1 MKVSFFSTCA
11 KLCLCFIVAAVVVRA
26 EPYETIV
33 SNGDAGN
40 RIDMVV
46 VGDGYTADELGK
58 YRTDVAQLIA
68 RMFLQDPYRE
78 YQTYFN
84 VHRIDVTSAQS
95 GADHPDRNPKVYVNT
110 AFDATYNCAGTQRL
124 VCVNQTRVREVA
136 RNTLAANQYDMI
148 VVLVNDPEYGGS
160 GGSVAVGSTHPQ
172 VVELVLHE
180 LGHSFGFLADEY
192 DVGGTNCNL
201 PSEPSAVNSTIATAR
216 ENIKW
221 NHWIDDATPLPTIG
235 STPGVPGLYQGS
247 SFCQNNYYRPT
258 HNSKMRS
265 LGTPFEQ
272 INLEQHV
279 RRIYTFV
286 SPLDTVAPVATNI
299 AINYAQAQTFSVTTP
314 QPATHNLEVTWLVD
328 GVSRATGESFVLP
341 AHTLASGTH
350 TVEVVAR
357 DATGVVRRDPQSLL
371 EERRSWTL
379 SVAPKRRATT
389 RPRTRNQS

>member
-11 KLCLCFIVAAVVVRA
+11 KLCLCFVAAAAVVRA

-58 YRTDVAQLIA
+58 YRTDVAQLIE
-68 RMFLQDPYRE
+68 RMFRQDPYRE

-95 GADHPDRNPKVYVNT
+95 GADHPDRNPQVYVNT
-110 AFDATYNCAGTQRL
+110 AFDATYNCAGTRRL
-124 VCVNQTRVREVA
+124 ICVNQTRVREVA

-192 DVGGTNCNL
+192 DYGGGRHCSP
-201 PSEPSAVNSTIATAR
+201 PSEPSAVNSTIATTR
-216 ENIKW
+216 ENVKW
-221 NHWIDDATPLPTIG
+221 NHWIDAATSLPTIG
-235 STPGVPGLYQGS
+235 TTPGVPGLYQGS
-247 SFCQNNYYRPT
+247 SYCESGYYRPT
-258 HNSKMRS
+258 HDSKMRS
-265 LGTPFEQ
+265 LGVPFEQ
-272 INLEQHV
+272 INLEQHI

-286 SPLDTVAPVATNI
+286 SPLDTVAPLATNI
-299 AINYAQAQTFSVTTP
+299 TINYAQAQTFSVTTP

-328 GVSRATGESFVLP
+328 GVSQATGATFVLP
-341 AHTLASGTH
+341 ARSLASGTH
-350 TVEVVAR
+350 TVEVVVR
-357 DATGVVRRDPQSLL
+357 DATDDVRRDPQGLL

-379 SVAPKRRATT
+379 SVASKRRTT
-389 RPRTRNQS
+389 ARPRTRN